1 MLIVS
6 TMSHK
11 QGNNESIVTAKAGVY
26 YHKGGMHAN
35 NVNLYK
41 WAIGVMWFRY
51 YVIMC
56 KYLLQMIL
64 NTLGAYIQVI
74 TFFI

>member
-1 MLIVS
+1 
-6 TMSHK
+6 MSHK

-41 WAIGVMWFRY
+41 
-51 YVIMC
+51 
-56 KYLLQMIL
+56 
-64 NTLGAYIQVI
+64 
-74 TFFI
+74 